1 MYKKGILI
9 TGIDGLLGSVLKKKF
24 LEKGYQVYDIGLD
37 ISDARKVLG
46 YDFAGKKI
54 DWIVHA
60 AAITDVDL
68 CERDKQLCSK
78 VNFEGTKN
86 IVDLAKNI
94 GARLLYISTVS
105 VFSGEKG
112 NYKENDKPA
121 PKNFYNQTK
130 LQGEQAVLSYGQG
143 LVLRV
148 NLIGIHPSG
157 SRGKNFFEWLV
168 DSIKADKDMQLFS
181 DVMINPL
188 SNWTIA
194 ELIEKIIDH
203 NLSEKILHIAS
214 RNVLSKADIA
224 KFAVEKITSYKGNL
238 KFVSADDAGG
248 KAFRPKQMWLNSD
261 YAQKKLRFVMP
272 LLESEMEK
280 IFQKIKK

>member
-1 MYKKGILI
+1 MRKKGVLI
-9 TGIDGLLGSVLKKKF
+9 TGIDGLLGSALKKKL

-37 ISDARKVLG
+37 VSDAKKVLG
-46 YDFAGKKI
+46 YDFTGKKI
-54 DWIVHA
+54 DWIVHT
-60 AAITDVDL
+60 AAITDMDL
-68 CERDKQLCSK
+68 CEKDKRLCSK

-86 IVDLAKNI
+86 IVDLAKKI

-112 NYKENDKPA
+112 NYKENDRPD

-130 LQGEQAVLSYGQG
+130 LQGEQAVLSYNPG
-143 LVLRV
+143 LVLRI
-148 NLIGIHPSG
+148 NLIGVHPSG

-194 ELIEKIIDH
+194 ELIEKIIDR

-224 KFAVEKITSYKGNL
+224 KLAVEKITSYKGNL
-238 KFVSADDAGG
+238 KFVSVDDIGR
-248 KAFRPKQMWLNSD
+248 KAFRPKQMWLNTD
-261 YAQKKLRFVMP
+261 FAHKKLNFKMP
-272 LLESEMEK
+272 SLESEIEK
-280 IFQKIKK
+280 ILQKIKK